1 MARDKKITIRT
12 VEAMKPGDV
21 LWDARVKGFGVRCQR
36 RAKVYLVKS
45 RVSGRQRWIVIGPH
59 GSPWTPEKA
68 RDRAKAILGEI
79 ADGVDVA
86 ALRENRKAII
96 TVEELAITFL
106 AEHVDAKRK
115 ASTARGYHDILERI
129 VLPRLG
135 KMSVP
140 AVEHSD
146 IARLHHA
153 LRQTPYAANRA
164 IAVIS
169 KMFNWAEQ
177 HGHRSRSTNP
187 CKDIEKFAEYGRE
200 RFLSAPEI
208 TALATALEASER
220 DGTVDVYAI
229 AAVRLLILTGA
240 RLGEI
245 LTLRW
250 QDVDLDQARLNL
262 PDSKTGAKPVYLN
275 APALEVL
282 TSLPRL
288 KNNPHVICGGKAGAA
303 LVNLQAPWRR
313 IRRRATLTI
322 WEKDTDASTIKET
335 LARTNGRAPTVPE
348 ILEEAKRCNQELPS
362 GLLDVR
368 LHDLRHSFASVAAA
382 GGASL
387 PIIGALLGHRQ
398 VSTTAKYAHLAAD
411 PLRAANDAIG
421 DRIAAVMRGQTGE
434 ILPIR
439 ERKT

>member
-1 MARDKKITIRT
+1 MARDKQITIRT
-12 VEAMKPGDV
+12 VEAMKPSDI
-21 LWDARVKGFGVRCQR
+21 LWDVKVKGFGVRCQR
-36 RAKVYLVKS
+36 RAKIYLVKS
-45 RVSGRQRWIVIGPH
+45 RVNGRQRWIVIGPH

-68 RDRAKAILGEI
+68 RDRAKAILGDI

-96 TVEELAITFL
+96 TVEELAIAFL

-115 ASTARGYHDILERI
+115 ATTARGYHDILERI

-140 AVEHSD
+140 AVEHAD

-153 LRQTPYAANRA
+153 LRRTPYAANRA

-187 CKDIEKFAEYGRE
+187 CKDIEKFTEFGRE
-200 RFLSAPEI
+200 RFLSATEI
-208 TALATALEASER
+208 TALAKALEASER
-220 DGTVDVYAI
+220 DGTVGIYAI
-229 AAVRLLILTGA
+229 AAIRLLILTGA

-245 LTLRW
+245 LSLRW
-250 QDVDLDQARLNL
+250 QNVDIDQALLNL
-262 PDSKTGAKPVYLN
+262 PDSKTGAKPIYLN

-282 TSLPRL
+282 AKLPRL
-288 KNNPHVICGGKAGAA
+288 KNNPHVIPGGKTGAG

-313 IRRRATLTI
+313 VRQRATFLL
-322 WEKDTDASTIKET
+322 WEDNTEASAIVAE
-335 LARTNGRAPTVPE
+335 LVEIIHRVPTAPE
-348 ILEEAKRCNQELPS
+348 ILKEAKRREIELPN

-368 LHDLRHSFASVAAA
+368 IHDLRHSFASMAAA

-398 VSTTAKYAHLAAD
+398 STTTAKYAHLAAD

-421 DRIAAVMRGQTGE
+421 ERIAAAMRGPVAE
-434 ILPIR
+434 ILPMHNR
-439 ERKT
+439 RS